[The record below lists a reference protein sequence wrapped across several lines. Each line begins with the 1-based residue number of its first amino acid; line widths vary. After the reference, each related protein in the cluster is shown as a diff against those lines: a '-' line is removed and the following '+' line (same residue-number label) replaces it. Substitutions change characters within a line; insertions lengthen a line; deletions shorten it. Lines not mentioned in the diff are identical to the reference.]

1 MTKKDVKYLIGSILY
16 PLPRTLAHKIYYFI
30 VTHKKLH
37 LKGNM
42 DFNEKIHYMCIYEHG
57 KYESDN
63 SDKYLV
69 REFVKKKGYE
79 DILVPLI
86 GVFKTVDEIDFNKLP
101 SKCVL
106 KTNHGSGDVIIYEK
120 GKSNVSKIKKQLAK
134 DLKRN
139 FAKVSLEYHYKD
151 IKPLIICEEFLD
163 DFENEVP
170 LDYKFSCFNGKPLYV
185 GIYANRKT
193 KLQRVFY
200 DMNWEKQD
208 ILVHDDGCSFPKPK
222 NFEKMIKIVTDL
234 ADNRKFVRVDFYN
247 IKGKIYFGELT
258 YTPAAGYYRCFKQEC
273 LDEMGDLILLN
284 K

>member
-163 DFENEVP
+163 DKEHTVP
-170 LDYKFSCFNGKPLYV
+170 LDYKFFCFKGTPFYV
-185 GIYANRKT
+185 GVYADRNTYLKRT
-193 KLQRVFY
+193 FY
-200 DMNWEKQD
+200 NMKWEKQD
-208 ILVHDDGCSFPKPK
+208 IQNRHDGYDFEKPK
-222 NFEKMIKIVTDL
+222 NFEKMIKI
-234 ADNRKFVRVDFYN
+234 AKSFSDNRKFTRVDFYN
-247 IKGKIYFGELT
+247 INGKIYFGELT
-258 YTPAAGYYRCFKQEC
+258 YTPSGGCYKCFT
-273 LDEMGDLILLN
+273 DETLKKMGDLIE
-284 K
+284 